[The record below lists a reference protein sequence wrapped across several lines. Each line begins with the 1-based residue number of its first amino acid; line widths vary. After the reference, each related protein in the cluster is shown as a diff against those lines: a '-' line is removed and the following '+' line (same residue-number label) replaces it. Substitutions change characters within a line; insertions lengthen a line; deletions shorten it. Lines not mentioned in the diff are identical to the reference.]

1 MSDFFDELNNSF
13 NKEFIKD
20 FLKYVKDPN
29 NKISDNLIK
38 FLNDSKI
45 SINEI
50 LVNFIDKKDNLQSD
64 SEYKNI
70 DENLSVSPLQ
80 KKDYDDLLIRLQMIQ
95 ENMKHMENYL
105 TNK

>member
-50 LVNFIDKKDNLQSD
+50 LVNFINQKDNLQSD
-64 SEYKNI
+64 LEYKNS
-70 DENLSVSPLQ
+70 DNNLSVSPLQ
-80 KKDYDDLLIRLQMIQ
+80 KKDYNDLLNRLQRIQ
-95 ENMKHMENYL
+95 ENMIHMENYL
-105 TNK
+105 NHN